1 MKRSPRIDLIAL
13 LLFSLAAAVPISAQL
28 QQWHSRGDSDPQ
40 EPLPEGVY
48 KVGHGVSPPRAT
60 YQPDPEFS
68 EQARK
73 MGYEGTCLLWL
84 VVDADGMPQEIKVA
98 RPVGMGL
105 DAKAIE
111 AVRQWRFS
119 PALKDGNPVAVQI
132 NVEVSFRLYGRGD
145 KKPEGLFQKANA
157 GNAKAQFEIAQ
168 ILLSDSYLAKDDSK
182 GFGFLEKAAKQNF
195 PAAEFAMGE
204 YFASRK
210 NDLVTAYVWYAL
222 AQKSRYKESDQRL
235 KDVAEKMTPEQ
246 LAEARRLADSGS
258 PH

>member
-1 MKRSPRIDLIAL
+1 MKRNPRIGWIAL
-13 LLFSLAAAVPISAQL
+13 LLFSLIPAVPICAQL
-28 QQWHSRGDSDPQ
+28 QQWHAREVSDPQ
-40 EPLPEGVY
+40 EPRPEGVY
-48 KVGHGVSPPRAT
+48 KVGHGVSAPQAT

-73 MGYEGTCLLWL
+73 MGYEGTCVLWL
-84 VVDADGMPQEIKVA
+84 VVDANGMPRQIRVA

-111 AVRQWRFS
+111 AVQQWRFS
-119 PALKDGNPVAVQI
+119 PGLKDGNPVAVQI
-132 NVEVSFRLYGRGD
+132 NVEVNFRTYLKGD
-145 KKPEGLFQKANA
+145 EQTLFQKANA
-157 GNAKAQFEIAQ
+157 GDAKAQFEIAQ
-168 ILLSDSYLAKDDSK
+168 ILLADPYFAKDDSK

-195 PAAEFAMGE
+195 PPAEFAMGE

-222 AQKSRYKESDQRL
+222 AQKSHYKESDQKL

-246 LAEARRLADSGS
+246 LAEARRLADSGG